1 MFSIIKEQKCM
12 PHILSAY
19 GIHIWIMVY
28 TWIEYH
34 DRCLNWEKKKD
45 RSLDNAGARMQN
57 SHKHFLFSPRFNSTV
72 CNKGLQK
79 SNHSTWKK
87 EEICLQHKLKNS
99 HPVTWVLTWSKVF
112 NSWDPWWRIRKINLK
127 WE

>member
-45 RSLDNAGARMQN
+45 TSLDNAGARMQN
-57 SHKHFLFSPRFNSTV
+57 RHKHFLFSPRFNSTV

-87 EEICLQHKLKNS
+87 RGNMSPTQTEKQSSCDMS
-99 HPVTWVLTWSKVF
+99 A
-112 NSWDPWWRIRKINLK
+112 NLK
-127 WE
+127 QSI